1 MLQRGIVC
9 SSLICFF
16 LRLQPSA
23 GPLSN
28 IQDYVWLSHD
38 DDDDDDDVHFY
49 SARFHQLKCSV
60 CWCVCV
66 CVCVCVG
73 GGIRKSFKERQVK
86 FYYHIIMAI
95 F

>member
-16 LRLQPSA
+16 LHLQPSA

-38 DDDDDDDVHFY
+38 DDDDDDDDDDVHFY
-49 SARFHQLKCSV
+49 SAWFHQLKCSV

-66 CVCVCVG
+66 CVCVG
-73 GGIRKSFKERQVK
+73 GGGLESLSKKDKWNFTTI
-86 FYYHIIMAI
+86 
-95 F
+95 

>member
-38 DDDDDDDVHFY
+38 GDDDDDDVHFY

-60 CWCVCV
+60 CWVCV
-66 CVCVCVG
+66 CVCG
-73 GGIRKSFKERQVK
+73 GGGGGLESLSKKDKWNFTTI
-86 FYYHIIMAI
+86 
-95 F
+95 